1 MTVATSAPVSGKAAT
16 SLIDHF
22 RCSELPALEISGNLS
37 QSSGFFR
44 FGPNVVCY
52 GQSSGVVRS
61 KVNGNLVDA
70 ASGVHRNGKGLLL
83 PFDVSQVLDNLR
95 YESYVRCSNRLLEK
109 PWIRDIY
116 YGLRPLM
123 PVAIRK
129 HLQSLY
135 LKGWEQIEFPC
146 WPVDRN
152 VDLLLERLLAMAM
165 REGHIESLPFIW
177 FWPNGHS
184 ACAIMTHDVE
194 TTSGRDFSDRIM
206 DMDDE
211 FQIKSSFQIVPEKR
225 YEVPQSYLDTIR
237 DRGFEVN
244 VQGLDHDGNL
254 FQNRRVF
261 LESAKIINEYA
272 RQFRARGFRSPILYR
287 NSHWFQDLN
296 FAYDM
301 SVPNVARLEAQR
313 GGCCTIMPYSLPGGV
328 TELPVTMTEDYS
340 LFHVLKDY
348 STELWEKQMSIVQ
361 KGHGLM
367 NFIIHPDYMIA
378 DRARG
383 VFRSLLERLSRA
395 RKDEGVWI
403 PLPNEVDVWWR
414 ERNQMKLVSLGDKW
428 RVEGSGSERAQ
439 VAFAHVDGDRLVYEF
454 DKDR

>member
-1 MTVATSAPVSGKAAT
+1 MTVAMTAPVSWKSTA

-22 RCSELPALEISGNLS
+22 RCPELPALGVTENLS

-61 KVNGNLVDA
+61 KVNGNLADA
-70 ASGVHRNGKGLLL
+70 LTGVYSNGNGLLL
-83 PFDVSQVLDNLR
+83 PFDLSQVLDNLR
-95 YESYVRCSNRLLEK
+95 YEAYVRCSNRFLEK

-123 PVAIRK
+123 PVSIRK
-129 HLQSLY
+129 HLQGLY
-135 LKGWEQIEFPC
+135 LKGWEQIEFPS

-152 VDLLLERLLAMAM
+152 VDLLLERLLVLTM
-165 REGHIESLPFIW
+165 REGHIEKLPFIW

-194 TTSGRDFSDRIM
+194 TTAGRDFSHRIM
-206 DMDDE
+206 DIDDE
-211 FQIKSSFQIVPEKR
+211 FGIKASFQIVPEKR
-225 YEVPQSYLDTIR
+225 YAVPQSFLNTIR

-254 FQNRRVF
+254 FQNRQVF
-261 LESAKIINEYA
+261 LESARIINEYA
-272 RQFRARGFRSPILYR
+272 RQYGAKGFRSPILYR

-296 FAYDM
+296 FSYDM

-313 GGCCTIMPYSLPGGV
+313 GGCCTIMPYTLPGGI

-340 LFHVLKDY
+340 LFHVLKEY
-348 STELWEKQMSIVQ
+348 STDLWEKQMNIVQ

-367 NFIIHPDYMIA
+367 NFIVHPDYLIA
-378 DRARG
+378 ERAQS
-383 VFRSLLERLSRA
+383 VFRSLLERLSHA
-395 RKDEGVWI
+395 REDEGVWL
-403 PLPNEVDVWWR
+403 PLPREVDAWWR
-414 ERNQMKLVSLGDKW
+414 ERNQMKLAPSGEKW
-428 RVEGSGSERAQ
+428 RIEGPGSERAR

-454 DKDR
+454 DKDL